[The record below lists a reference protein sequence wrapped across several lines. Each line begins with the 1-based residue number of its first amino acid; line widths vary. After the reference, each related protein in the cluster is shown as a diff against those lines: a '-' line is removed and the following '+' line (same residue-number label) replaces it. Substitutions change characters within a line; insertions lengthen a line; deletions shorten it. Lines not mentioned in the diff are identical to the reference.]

1 MITDE
6 EITGFAS
13 GRNVL
18 LAEDNE
24 INAQIA
30 RSQLEPAGF
39 NVVWAENG
47 KEAYDIFI
55 ESEPHYFSAFVT
67 DLMMPV
73 MDGNEAA
80 KKVRESSRDDS
91 GLPIL
96 GITANTFYEDMA
108 TSANTGINEVIVK
121 PYKKRDIL
129 EWLYKSVMKYE
140 GTDVS
145 DDRSR

>member
-1 MITDE
+1 MFTDE
-6 EITGFAS
+6 EITSFAT

-47 KEAYDIFI
+47 KEAYDLFI
-55 ESEPHYFSAFVT
+55 ESKPHYFSAFVT

-80 KKVRESSRDDS
+80 RMVRESLREDS
-91 GLPIL
+91 GIPIL
-96 GITANTFYEDMA
+96 GITANTFYENMP
-108 TSANTGINEVIVK
+108 TSADTGINDVIIK